1 MKINWNIFKI
11 LVLIS
16 LGVFLYSFSKHR
28 NELRK
33 LSKIEIEFVN
43 ENGPFI
49 TLNTVNKLLIQN
61 NDSVTSIGK
70 ETLDLNK
77 MESRLLE
84 NPMIKNAEV
93 FITIDG
99 MLGVLVEQRKPIA
112 RITGSTSYYL
122 DDQGKKMPLSEVYS
136 ARVPIITGSL
146 KSNLTEVT
154 QLLLKINEDE
164 FMRKYV
170 VGLQLENDGTI
181 NMKLRKQDFILLFG
195 KPNNIEKKFQKFK
208 AFYKKTKQNNT
219 ISNYSSVNLEYENQV
234 VATKKLPHGE

>member
-33 LSKIEIEFVN
+33 LSKIEIEFVD

-99 MLGVLVEQRKPIA
+99 MLGVLIEQRKPIA

-164 FMRKYV
+164 FMKKYV
-170 VGLQLENDGTI
+170 IGLQLKNDGTI

-219 ISNYSSVNLEYENQV
+219 ISNYSSVNLEFENQV

>member
-33 LSKIEIEFVN
+33 LSKIEIEFID

-99 MLGVLVEQRKPIA
+99 MLGVLIEQRKPIA

-164 FMRKYV
+164 FMKKYV
-170 VGLQLENDGTI
+170 IGLQLKNDGTI
-181 NMKLRKQDFILLFG
+181 NMKLRKQDFTLLFG

-234 VATKKLPHGE
+234 VANKKLPHGE

>member
-33 LSKIEIEFVN
+33 LSKIEIEFVD

-99 MLGVLVEQRKPIA
+99 MLGVLIEQRKPIA

-170 VGLQLENDGTI
+170 IGLQLKNDGTI

-219 ISNYSSVNLEYENQV
+219 ISNYSSVNLEFENQV

>member
-33 LSKIEIEFVN
+33 LSKIEIEFVD

-99 MLGVLVEQRKPIA
+99 MLGVLIEQRKPIA

-170 VGLQLENDGTI
+170 IGLQLKNDGTI